1 MSAVML
7 SVIMPV
13 YNEARTISE
22 TVARV
27 RRAPIDLAHELIV
40 VDDASTDATHEA
52 LQKIAA
58 DHGDEVRV
66 FTHEANR
73 GKGAAIR
80 TGIAHARGEII
91 LVQDADLEY
100 DPRDYP
106 LLLEPILE
114 DQADVVFGNRFHG
127 GPHRVLYFWHYTA
140 NRFLTLLTNL
150 LTGLNLSDME
160 VGYKVFR
167 ADVLRRITLTSNRF
181 GFEPEITVKV
191 AKLDCRVY
199 EVPIRYYGRTY
210 AEGKKITWRDGL
222 AALGHIIRYRFM
234 D

>member
-52 LQKIAA
+52 LQKITA

-91 LVQDADLEY
+91 LIQDADLEY

-191 AKLDCRVY
+191 ARLDCRVY

>member
-73 GKGAAIR
+73 GKGA
-80 TGIAHARGEII
+80 
-91 LVQDADLEY
+91 
-100 DPRDYP
+100 
-106 LLLEPILE
+106 
-114 DQADVVFGNRFHG
+114 
-127 GPHRVLYFWHYTA
+127 
-140 NRFLTLLTNL
+140 
-150 LTGLNLSDME
+150 
-160 VGYKVFR
+160 
-167 ADVLRRITLTSNRF
+167 
-181 GFEPEITVKV
+181 
-191 AKLDCRVY
+191 
-199 EVPIRYYGRTY
+199 
-210 AEGKKITWRDGL
+210 
-222 AALGHIIRYRFM
+222 
-234 D
+234 